1 MKLLPRSAL
10 PQIPKEEQDNFREF
24 LEGNDVK
31 TSLKRIKA
39 NALKPIQAEVNQ
51 EKVDKFK
58 KDPQLLAEPL
68 IVSKDNFVLDGHHRW
83 KAAMEIDS
91 DQKMLCIVCDCSIR
105 QLVEL
110 GHEFDGS
117 FTKTMKEWM
126 IYG

>member
-1 MKLLPRSAL
+1 MTGIPRHLL
-10 PQIPKEEQDNFREF
+10 PQIPKDEQDNFREF

-31 TSLKRIKA
+31 TTLKRIKA
-39 NALKPIQAEVNQ
+39 SALKPIQSEVNQ
-51 EKVDKFK
+51 EKVDQLK
-58 KDPQLLAEPL
+58 KEPQALAEPI
-68 IVSKDNFVLDGHHRW
+68 IVSKGGYLLDGHHRW
-83 KAAMEIDS
+83 VAQKELDPDA
-91 DQKMLCIVCDCSIR
+91 KMLCIVCECSIR